1 MRISRKF
8 FATTCA
14 GSLAVLLA
22 IPTAFSFAQDNP
34 SSGAP
39 GAEAGAPMQSGSV
52 DDATLQKAAKAYV
65 QVKKIT
71 HKEKMTNDS
80 SSNNTAQA
88 ESDKLQ
94 AVRAQGLQPD
104 RYNQVIQLVEADNNL
119 QQKFMNYVNQNGGDT
134 D

>member
-1 MRISRKF
+1 MRISRKL

-14 GSLAVLLA
+14 GSLAMLLA
-22 IPTAFSFAQDNP
+22 MPAAFSFAQDN
-34 SSGAP
+34 STSDAP
-39 GAEAGAPMQSGSV
+39 AAAAPMQSGSV

-71 HKEKMTNDS
+71 HNEKATNDTS
-80 SSNNTAQA
+80 ANKTAQA
-88 ESDKLQ
+88 EADKLE

-104 RYNQVIQLVEADNNL
+104 QYNQVIQLVEADNNL
-119 QQKFMNYVNQNGGDT
+119 QQKFINYVNKNGGDT